1 MQVTVGTNSGV
12 IAEKMECGDI
22 VISAEGVSK
31 VDNIDR
37 SVKVEH
43 ALFAFAMRAGHTAEQ
58 IDKAMD
64 ELRVVCAG
72 SNAHSL
78 ARKLV
83 ELENEGYVQV
93 LDEKP
98 SDVFKELQAS
108 FGVENIKEKAFREA
122 LRREG

>member
-12 IAEKMECGDI
+12 IAEKVECGDI

-31 VDNIDR
+31 VDNTNR

-43 ALFAFAMRAGHTAEQ
+43 AQFAFAMRAGHSPEQ
-58 IDKAMD
+58 IAKAMD
-64 ELRVVCAG
+64 ELRVVCG
-72 SNAHSL
+72 GNNAHSL

-83 ELENEGYVQV
+83 ELENDGFVQV

-98 SDVFKELQAS
+98 SDVYKELQAS
-108 FGVENIKEKAFREA
+108 FGLGNIKEKAFREA
-122 LRREG
+122 MRREN